1 MNCEFRKVENI
12 ILAYPRS
19 FKNNF
24 NKATIVIEELIK
36 KIPKNINIQL
46 ISSSPHD
53 LNILL
58 DRIGNGRAI
67 ESIIIKDWD
76 EIWLRDCIG
85 FINNNKLVK
94 PIYFPMYCDYRFR
107 WKYFKKINQLSKDII
122 TSFIGKEMI
131 DIPLI
136 WDGGNLINNDQ
147 YGFMT
152 SKIIE
157 DNPSF
162 SKFHI
167 EHMIED
173 YLGIK
178 SIVIP
183 RQKEDAIGHI
193 DGFASFVNDRRL
205 AVSLYPNMPFL
216 KEDNIYLDGI
226 LSIAND
232 VGLETMRI
240 HDRPIDQSIK
250 CQCRKKKRS
259 GCYSVSRGIYINN
272 IILNDTVILPQYSL
286 PTKKETDYYNR
297 INVELYTKLGFKTET
312 VNCDNLSQFGGSLHC
327 LSYVY

>member
-24 NKATIVIEELIK
+24 NKTTIVIEELIK

-46 ISSSPHD
+46 ISSSLHD

-58 DRIGNGRAI
+58 DRIGNERAI

-107 WKYFKKINQLSKDII
+107 WKYFKKINQLSKEII
-122 TSFIGKEMI
+122 RSFIGKEMI

-136 WDGGNLINNDQ
+136 WDGGNLINNDR

-162 SKFHI
+162 SKFYI

-216 KEDNIYLDGI
+216 KDDNIYLDGI

-297 INVELYTKLGFKTET
+297 VNVELYTKLGFKTET